1 MTRHTGASSSVADL
15 DEHRSRLIEIVTV
28 VILGVATVASA
39 WCAYQSSRWNDAETA
54 EARDATDLRVE
65 QSRVYS
71 QATTTIVYDSTVVAA
86 FASAVSSNDTELQNF
101 FRQSLIRAEFQPV
114 LKRWREQLD
123 AGSTETSSLLDDKE
137 YIDGLFGPSRA
148 LDAKIQESSVRADE
162 AGSHANGY
170 LLTTLFMASALFF
183 AGVVS
188 SFKSRS
194 PKVILLMG
202 AVMLLAVGAARI
214 VDLPIA

>member
-1 MTRHTGASSSVADL
+1 VTRHAGASSAD
-15 DEHRSRLIEIVTV
+15 DEHRNKLVEVVTV
-28 VILGVATVASA
+28 VILGIATVASA
-39 WCAYQSSRWNDAETA
+39 WCAYQSSRWNDTETV
-54 EARDATDLRVE
+54 EARAATDLRVE

-86 FASAVSSNDTELQNF
+86 YASAVSSNDTELQAF
-101 FRQSLIRAEFQPV
+101 FRQSLIREEFQPV
-114 LKRWREQLD
+114 LQRWRAQID
-123 AGSTETSSLLDDKE
+123 SGSTEVSSLLDDTE

-148 LDAKIQESSVRADE
+148 LDIEIRDASLRADE
-162 AGSHANGY
+162 AGSTGDSY

-194 PKVILLMG
+194 PKVVLLMG
-202 AVMLLAVGAARI
+202 GVLLLAVGAARI
-214 VDLPIA
+214 ADLPVA

>member
-1 MTRHTGASSSVADL
+1 VTRHAGGSSSVADL
-15 DEHRSRLIEIVTV
+15 DEHRGRLIEIVTV
-28 VILGVATVASA
+28 IILGVATVASA
-39 WCAYQSSRWNDAETA
+39 WCAYQSSRWNDVETA

-86 FASAVSSNDTELQNF
+86 FASAVSSNDTELQDF
-101 FRQSLIRAEFQPV
+101 FRQSLIRDGFKPV
-114 LKRWREQLD
+114 LQRWRAQLD
-123 AGSTETSSLLDDKE
+123 SNSTETSSLLEDKE
-137 YIDGLFGPSRA
+137 YIDELFGPSRA
-148 LDAKIQESSVRADE
+148 LDTEIQESSVRADE
-162 AGSHANGY
+162 AGSNANGY

-194 PKVILLMG
+194 PKVLLLMG

-214 VDLPIA
+214 IDLPIA